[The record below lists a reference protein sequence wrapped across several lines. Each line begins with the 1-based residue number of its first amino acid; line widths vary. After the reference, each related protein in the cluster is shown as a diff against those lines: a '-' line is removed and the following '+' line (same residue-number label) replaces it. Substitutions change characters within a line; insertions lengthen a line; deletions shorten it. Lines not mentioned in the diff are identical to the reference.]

1 MPIPGVLGSL
11 PSRLSTV
18 TVPSALLE
26 LGRLL
31 VQVRGALVGCKLM
44 RLGSRSAVSYSRH
57 LVRFVHRRSSHAG
70 VGVQSEAAAP
80 NMNRAK
86 VA

>member
-18 TVPSALLE
+18 TVPKALLE
-26 LGRLL
+26 RGRSL
-31 VQVRGALVGCKLM
+31 VQVRGALVGCKLR
-44 RLGSRSAVSYSRH
+44 RLGSRSAVFYSRH
-57 LVRFVHRRSSHAG
+57 LVRFVHRRSTHAG

-80 NMNRAK
+80 T
-86 VA
+86 